1 MGTRRHGG
9 GGAMTGD
16 GVVVLTLE
24 PFPSW
29 PTSLFPQQ
37 RRVASLWRI
46 AQRCPAAAVIDATL
60 SPWLTESS

>member
-1 MGTRRHGG
+1 
-9 GGAMTGD
+9 MTGD

-46 AQRCPAAAVIDATL
+46 AQRYPAAAVIDATL